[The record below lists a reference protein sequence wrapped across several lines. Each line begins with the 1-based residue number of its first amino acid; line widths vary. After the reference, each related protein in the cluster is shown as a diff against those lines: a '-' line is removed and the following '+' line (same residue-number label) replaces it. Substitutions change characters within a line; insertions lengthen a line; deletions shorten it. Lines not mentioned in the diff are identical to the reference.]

1 MTEYVKE
8 QRARVESRRLLND
21 FDTLPN
27 WHLRW
32 FFELYANQKRIKAPV
47 SPQSLQWWVLIIVFH
62 FARRVDGKDDI
73 FFFLLMLFLKMV
85 QFFFIFTQHRRAA
98 LTLCVPFITE
108 RYIF

>member
-8 QRARVESRRLLND
+8 QRARVESRRLND

-32 FFELYANQKRIKAPV
+32 FFELYANQKCIKAPV

-62 FARRVDGKDDI
+62 FASRVDGKDDI
-73 FFFLLMLFLKMV
+73 FFFFANV
-85 QFFFIFTQHRRAA
+85 IFEDGTVFFHIHSA
-98 LTLCVPFITE
+98 
-108 RYIF
+108 